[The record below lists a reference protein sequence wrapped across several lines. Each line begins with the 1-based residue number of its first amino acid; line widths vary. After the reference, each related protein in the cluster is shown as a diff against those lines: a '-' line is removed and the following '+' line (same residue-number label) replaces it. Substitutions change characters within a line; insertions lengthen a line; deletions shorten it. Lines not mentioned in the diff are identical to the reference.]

1 MKYNFLTIVNC
12 FSILFFIL
20 AFSGF
25 IVDLS
30 FSQSPFLKNSMVF
43 DLIYL
48 ISAIVLIATAKFQTE
63 RLIFLIKSL
72 GLVFLLISFIGLQGT
87 VLHTDYQW
95 SHVLQL
101 NLINY
106 IHFGLGVALS
116 ITGTTME
123 NHQRLIAS

>member
-72 GLVFLLISFIGLQGT
+72 GLVYLLISFIGLQGT